1 MLDMALKDIER
12 VLYFEH
18 YIVTEPGLT
27 PLKQHSLLS
36 EDEYNSGWQ
45 QDHDDEVVL
54 VLPDEGRKTAAAG
67 NNPTTGQ
74 PYTLLETAKLLMAVT
89 PNGI

>member
-27 PLKQHSLLS
+27 PLKRTSC
-36 EDEYNSGWQ
+36 
-45 QDHDDEVVL
+45 
-54 VLPDEGRKTAAAG
+54 
-67 NNPTTGQ
+67 
-74 PYTLLETAKLLMAVT
+74 
-89 PNGI
+89 